1 MRNTAFG
8 RPSGFGSYGQIFTD
22 RRPVVIV
29 FTGFGECPMRHSL
42 SANAH
47 AVELPPPDLC
57 RAFGLAAIAAELDL
71 QVDTLDPE
79 AAEVVGRGAAT
90 LFLAGYGPKGSR
102 SQSSRQFG
110 WDRDRPKSRRAARS
124 RRLSG
129 RS

>member
-1 MRNTAFG
+1 
-8 RPSGFGSYGQIFTD
+8 
-22 RRPVVIV
+22 
-29 FTGFGECPMRHSL
+29 MRHSL

-57 RAFGLAAIAAELDL
+57 RAFGLAAVAAELDL

-102 SQSSRQFG
+102 PRSSRQFG
-110 WDRDRPKSRRAARS
+110 WDSDRPKARRTARS
-124 RRLSG
+124 RRPVAL
-129 RS
+129 R